1 MSEQVKTEKKEKL
14 PKPFEKFLW
23 LLISC
28 AIAVGGFFLRS
39 GDFEAPLWLSII
51 CALAL
56 LATIIIAAQKASAER
71 AAAADDKE
79 KKLKYMMKTAVYYFY
94 IPVAVVFVFM
104 SIWIVGIL
112 TI

>member
-1 MSEQVKTEKKEKL
+1 MSEQAKNEKKEKL
-14 PKPFEKFLW
+14 PKPFEKFIW

-28 AIAVGGFFLRS
+28 VIAVGGFFLRT

-56 LATIIIAAQKASAER
+56 LSTIIIAAQKASAER

-94 IPVAVVFVFM
+94 ILVAVVFVFM

>member
-1 MSEQVKTEKKEKL
+1 MSEQVKNEKKEKL
-14 PKPFEKFLW
+14 PKPFEKFIW

-28 AIAVGGFFLRS
+28 VIAVGGFFLRT

-56 LATIIIAAQKASAER
+56 LATIIIAAQKVSAER
-71 AAAADDKE
+71 AAVADDKD

-94 IPVAVVFVFM
+94 ILVAVVFVFM